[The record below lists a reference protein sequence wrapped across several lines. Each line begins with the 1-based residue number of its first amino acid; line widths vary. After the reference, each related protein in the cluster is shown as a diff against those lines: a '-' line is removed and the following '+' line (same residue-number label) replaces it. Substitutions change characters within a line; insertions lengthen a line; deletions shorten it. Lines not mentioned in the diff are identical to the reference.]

1 MSTTE
6 GAYLRHALFYGH
18 FRPQTALRLLTIHI
32 FIFTGVRSLRQSGV
46 IEIKSLRDF
55 VPSCLVKFGRLATQ
69 PSAVKGLLCSSR
81 GTPIEGKPIR
91 GY

>member
-18 FRPQTALRLLTIHI
+18 FRPQTALRL
-32 FIFTGVRSLRQSGV
+32 SGV